1 MSDLFSDHAGRWAL
15 RRPLVAA
22 VSWALLLA
30 GPFTG
35 AAGQVALTLPEL
47 DGLYRSAV
55 SEYDAAFQA
64 LEVLSSQQDRADRDF
79 AAALAAGNEAAT
91 NRAYGEIL
99 RIGPQRRQ
107 AARRVEDKAQELIM
121 ARERLLDANAQ
132 YLTELLTQAAAASD
146 PMEQRVLATF
156 VADTRNRITELRNLE
171 DPQVT
176 LEPVPDI
183 NAEPRDGPAELRNKA
198 TILDLTAGQYEE
210 QHTYYQRQLEGL
222 RRDQSL
228 LRRSGDFLAD
238 FTRFDDPTVPVGPPG
253 TRTVPSAGQVPPAR
267 GADSL
272 GVEGGFLT
280 LEQRIRALVVLQEEL
295 NQRIETIRVRANDLR
310 RLAGGEWA

>member
-1 MSDLFSDHAGRWAL
+1 MTHHFSDHAGRWAL

-22 VSWALLLA
+22 VSSALLLA
-30 GPFTG
+30 GPFSG

-55 SEYDAAFQA
+55 SEYDAAFQR

-79 AAALAAGNEAAT
+79 AAALSAGNEAET

-132 YLTELLTQAAAASD
+132 YLTELLIQAAAASD
-146 PMEQRVLATF
+146 PMEQRVLATS

-210 QHTYYQRQLEGL
+210 QHAYYQRQLEGL

-238 FTRFDDPTVPVGPPG
+238 FARFDDPTVPVGPPG
-253 TRTVPSAGQVPPAR
+253 NRTVPTAGQVPPPP

-280 LEQRIRALVVLQEEL
+280 LEQRISALVVLQEEL

>member
-1 MSDLFSDHAGRWAL
+1 MTDPLSESAGLWAL
-15 RRPLVAA
+15 RRRLIAA
-22 VSWALLLA
+22 VSLALLLA
-30 GPFTG
+30 SPPSG
-35 AAGQVALTLPEL
+35 ASGQVALTLPEI
-47 DGLYRSAV
+47 DGLYRSTV

-79 AAALAAGNEAAT
+79 AAALLAGDEAAT

-99 RIGPQRRQ
+99 RIGPERRQ
-107 AARRVEDKAQELIM
+107 AARRVEDKAQELLV
-121 ARERLLDANAQ
+121 ARDRLLDANAQ
-132 YLTELLTQAAAASD
+132 YLTDLLAQAAAASD
-146 PMEQRVLATF
+146 PMDQRALATF

-176 LEPVPDI
+176 LEPLPDI
-183 NAEPRDGPAELRNKA
+183 NFEPRDGPAELRNKA

-210 QHTYYQRQLEGL
+210 QYAYYERQLEGL

-238 FTRFDDPTVPVGPPG
+238 FTRFDDLTVPVGPPG
-253 TRTVPSAGQVPPAR
+253 TRTVPPAGQVPPPP
-267 GADSL
+267 GVDSL

-280 LEQRIRALVVLQEEL
+280 LEQRIRALVVLQEEI

>member
-1 MSDLFSDHAGRWAL
+1 VSDLFSDHAGQWAL
-15 RRPLVAA
+15 CRPLVAA
-22 VSWALLLA
+22 VSAALLLA
-30 GPFTG
+30 GPFSG
-35 AAGQVALTLPEL
+35 AAGQVALTLPEF

-79 AAALAAGNEAAT
+79 AAALAAGNEAAR
-91 NRAYGEIL
+91 NRAYGEIWRL
-99 RIGPQRRQ
+99 GPQRRQ

-132 YLTELLTQAAAASD
+132 YLTDLLTQAAAASD
-146 PMEQRVLATF
+146 PMEQRALATF

-210 QHTYYQRQLEGL
+210 QHAYYQRQLEGL

-238 FTRFDDPTVPVGPPG
+238 FARFDDPTVPVGPPG
-253 TRTVPSAGQVPPAR
+253 NRTVPTAGQVPPPL

-280 LEQRIRALVVLQEEL
+280 LEQRISALVVLQEEL